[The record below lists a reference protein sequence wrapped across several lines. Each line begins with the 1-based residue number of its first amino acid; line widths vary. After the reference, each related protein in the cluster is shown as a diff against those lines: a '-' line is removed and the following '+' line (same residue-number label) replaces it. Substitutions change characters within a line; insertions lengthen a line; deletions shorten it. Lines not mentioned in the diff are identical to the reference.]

1 MMRTLHKRE
10 DHMIVELDSFTINT
24 LSNRLVRSS
33 TKSQDRLEEDLY
45 TRARIRVGS
54 SWNCGKHDWNYEFE
68 KGTWLFGKYYGNIKV
83 VIYEYKPTPELLR
96 KKEEKMNELNSLSFP
111 QLVDQTIGTLP
122 KRKKGEKVEIVDNN
136 GLPNFTITTSSAVKP
151 EPKISD
157 MEFLNFMAKYN
168 ADMLRPKEKILPC
181 CPNCGAN
188 AWEHGNCAYCG
199 TKILI

>member
-1 MMRTLHKRE
+1 
-10 DHMIVELDSFTINT
+10 MIVELDSFTINT

-33 TKSQDRLEEDLY
+33 TKSQDRLEEDLCA
-45 TRARIRVGS
+45 RARIRVGS

-68 KGTWLFGKYYGNIKV
+68 KGTWLFGKYYGNIKI

-96 KKEEKMNELNSLSFP
+96 KREERMNKLNSLSFP

-122 KRKKGEKVEIVDNN
+122 KRKKGEKLEIVDN
-136 GLPNFTITTSSAVKP
+136 TTSSVVKS
-151 EPKISD
+151 ESKISD
-157 MEFLNFMAKYN
+157 IEFLNFMAKYN
-168 ADMLRPKEKILPC
+168 ADMFRPKEKILPC